1 MRIAGI
7 ANTSGNKIDTHIVI
21 KEVITV
27 ARPDASPEETP
38 TIAHNTTSVMRS
50 SSFIF
55 ICGSKMLD
63 AKATAR
69 LIKYA
74 VDKSKMN
81 SPRGYSEHMQKGS
94 SGSDITLPRETT
106 NASVACTYLT

>member
-1 MRIAGI
+1 
-7 ANTSGNKIDTHIVI
+7 
-21 KEVITV
+21 
-27 ARPDASPEETP
+27 
-38 TIAHNTTSVMRS
+38 
-50 SSFIF
+50 
-55 ICGSKMLD
+55 MLD

-94 SGSDITLPRETT
+94 SGSDITLPRETM